1 MGIFNRRYAMLG
13 WLVWTVGK
21 RLGKRKARQAVPAI
35 DPETKR
41 PNRPA
46 IVSALGAL
54 GGALWI
60 FGKRKRRGGSGDQE
74 PE

>member
-1 MGIFNRRYAMLG
+1 MGIFNRRNAVLG
-13 WLVWTVGK
+13 WIVWNAGK
-21 RLGKRKARQAVPAI
+21 RMGKRKAREAVPGI

-46 IVSALGAL
+46 ILSGLAAL

-60 FGKRKRRGGSGDQE
+60 FGRKKRRTDS
-74 PE
+74 PESE